1 VPSLVG
7 MGLSRAQTQAFSN
20 AGIQSLDHKD
30 REIESGGGVHEADD
44 QDNARQRA
52 AAVAQPRAARLGCAS
67 STPPPVHARTHPHTY
82 ISIYTHMRACM
93 HACMHARIHTYIRT
107 FVHT

>member
-44 QDNARQRA
+44 QDNAPQRA

-67 STPPPVHARTHPHTY
+67 STPPPVHAPTHPHTY
-82 ISIYTHMRACM
+82 ISIYVCVQVRFRADEDTAWRLQQAEVRC
-93 HACMHARIHTYIRT
+93 
-107 FVHT
+107 